1 MAANVPRVVLTRDEL
16 HLPPIKCLHG
26 SLKHLKMTISNLY
39 ESFARADQSQSTYRY
54 LTANL
59 SAGTPWIL
67 DKSLTTPQLI
77 TTQSIGVNKR
87 GARRTPVA
95 RFHARHSPGSKASR
109 ATAARKGAM
118 ASARAYHTRAG
129 SASTPTRS
137 CGHARAAGSTPGARL
152 APTTV
157 DHPPRPRPACAPTR
171 CATNAD
177 LSPAPSK
184 PF

>member
-1 MAANVPRVVLTRDEL
+1 M
-16 HLPPIKCLHG
+16 I
-26 SLKHLKMTISNLY
+26 IQNLY
-39 ESFARADQSQSTYRY
+39 ELLQQTRTPIVTWPPTSSRSTM
-54 LTANL
+54 
-59 SAGTPWIL
+59 WIL
-67 DKSLTTPQLI
+67 YKSLTTPQLI

-95 RFHARHSPGSKASR
+95 RVHAWHSPGSKASR

-157 DHPPRPRPACAPTR
+157 VHLPRPLTACAPDR
-171 CATNAD
+171 CAANAD
-177 LSPAPSK
+177 LGPAPSTK
-184 PF
+184 PFQNSSVFQYNHYYCKITPLRTIYCNKLQ